1 MTFTFFVINF
11 INFYFHL
18 IFINFRLYFDFIINF
33 DFNVNYID
41 FKVILIKIDQL
52 FLNFNL

>member
-1 MTFTFFVINF
+1 MTFTFCVINF

-18 IFINFRLYFDFIINF
+18 IFINFRLYLDFIINF